1 MRSQEAEPV
10 ELQMSSEKLFF
21 IIVKAREFDAKVAP
35 AEPHSGSNPGDDA
48 EGEILED
55 FPDDATG
62 EELKTAIDQ
71 LTDEEVIDLIALT
84 WVGRGD
90 FDRSSWQQARALAT
104 ERHRRHSSNYLM
116 GIPNLA
122 DYLEEGLAALGHN
135 LEAYSV
141 GRL

>member
-48 EGEILED
+48 ESKILED
-55 FPDDATG
+55 YPDDPTG

-71 LTDEEVIDLIALT
+71 LTDEDLFYI
-84 WVGRGD
+84 
-90 FDRSSWQQARALAT
+90 RSSSKDVTTWGLSLT
-104 ERHRRHSSNYLM
+104 ENEVHRR
-116 GIPNLA
+116 
-122 DYLEEGLAALGHN
+122 LEITPRRVSGKK
-135 LEAYSV
+135 
-141 GRL
+141 